1 MFGKALLTALLLT
14 LVVAIAAN
22 RSQGA
27 GPAQAYVVRPYDT
40 LWAIAASHY
49 AGDPREAIDRI
60 EQGEW
65 AREPAHQ
72 ARATAHAPVA
82 SLLSDSSKA

>member
-27 GPAQAYVVRPYDT
+27 GRAQAYVVRPYDT

-60 EQGEW
+60 E
-65 AREPAHQ
+65 
-72 ARATAHAPVA
+72 RANGLA
-82 SLLSDSSKA
+82 SPLIRPGQHLVLP

>member
-1 MFGKALLTALLLT
+1 MFGKALITALLLT

-60 EQGEW
+60 E
-65 AREPAHQ
+65 
-72 ARATAHAPVA
+72 RANGLATPLIRPGQQLV
-82 SLLSDSSKA
+82 LP

>member
-60 EQGEW
+60 E
-65 AREPAHQ
+65 
-72 ARATAHAPVA
+72 RANGLA
-82 SLLSDSSKA
+82 SPLIRPGQQLVLP

>member
-1 MFGKALLTALLLT
+1 MFAKALITALFVT

-60 EQGEW
+60 E
-65 AREPAHQ
+65 
-72 ARATAHAPVA
+72 RANGLA
-82 SLLSDSSKA
+82 SPLIRPGQRLVLP